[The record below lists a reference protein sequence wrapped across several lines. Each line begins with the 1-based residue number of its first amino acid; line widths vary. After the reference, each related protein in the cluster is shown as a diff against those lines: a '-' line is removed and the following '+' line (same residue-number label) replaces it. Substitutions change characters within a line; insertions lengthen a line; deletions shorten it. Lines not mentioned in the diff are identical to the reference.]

1 MDILQE
7 ILRDEDYLISQ
18 RRFFH
23 THPSVTGHE
32 ESTIAD
38 LSERLS
44 ELGIR
49 HTVVPDGG
57 IFAFIEGKGYEN
69 SPDDADIRT
78 VLLRADVDAL
88 PVQESENNLARK
100 KVCVSE
106 NPGVCHAC
114 GHDSHMAMILSAAK
128 FLVSHREAIHGRVIL
143 MFERGEEG
151 PNNIIELY
159 HYIQEKGIHI
169 DSSYACHI
177 YSYLDSGLF
186 SLRPGPVM
194 AGGVFF
200 SIRLIGKGGHGSR
213 PDLSLS
219 PIDCYV
225 AIHRAL
231 SEFRMRKLDPFHAFT
246 FAMGSVHAG
255 LVDNVI
261 PQELTFS
268 GNARLYDLEDGVL
281 FRDYLIET
289 LDNCCAQ
296 YGCRWE
302 ECYIAGPKLPV
313 VNDPECTL
321 LAKEAVGAVI
331 GKERITEAD
340 PWMACETICT
350 TLAKWPGVLA
360 LLGTRNPEKGTGA
373 AHHNGSFDV
382 DEDVMKY
389 GAAAAAAY
397 ALAFLDSGIDPSP
410 RADKRSF
417 AELFRVAGYTPEAC
431 NYLEGGPKPPF
442 FGRNPL

>member
-32 ESTIAD
+32 EPTIAD

-128 FLVSHREAIHGRVIL
+128 FLASHREAIHGRVIL

-200 SIRLIGKGGHGSR
+200 KILLKGRGGHGSR
-213 PDLSLS
+213 PDLAAN

-225 AIHRAL
+225 AIMNAMND
-231 SEFRMRKLDPFHAFT
+231 FRLKHTDPFHAVT
-246 FAMGSVHAG
+246 YAPTLVQSGSA
-255 LVDNVI
+255 DNII
-261 PQELTFS
+261 PSELTFG
-268 GNARLYDLEDGVL
+268 GNLRIYEHEDGIV
-281 FRDYLIET
+281 FKKYFKET
-289 LDNCCAQ
+289 LDRLCPLF
-296 YGCRWE
+296 GCE
-302 ECYIAGPKLPV
+302 YETLYNIGPKIPV
-313 VNDPECTL
+313 KNDPECTEL
-321 LAKEAVGAVI
+321 CRKAVSETLGADRVVQM
-331 GKERITEAD
+331 T
-340 PWMACETICT
+340 PWMANESICT
-350 TLAKWPGVLA
+350 SLAIWPGVYTFI
-360 LLGTRNPEKGTGA
+360 GTKNPEKGAGA
-373 AHHNGSFDV
+373 LHHSPEFDI
-382 DEDVMKY
+382 DEDILPLGM
-389 GAAAAAAY
+389 AAALSY
-397 ALAFLDSGIDPSP
+397 TLAFLNGDTAPARGWFRGSLPDLYDISGYGEEKVNFL
-410 RADKRSF
+410 RF
-417 AELFRVAGYTPEAC
+417 GTPCEIS
-431 NYLEGGPKPPF
+431 EGL
-442 FGRNPL
+442 R